1 MLVRIYIM
9 ALTII
14 LFVIVFVL
22 IILLFVCIYQIKL
35 QKHYYNY
42 TFNKAEKLETD
53 LKNAVTVKEDLHK
66 KLTKVAYINPV
77 SRIFNLDYFITESS
91 KLFINDPDGPYTL
104 VTFNISNMGS
114 INKLFGSDEGNK
126 AIVYAASTLRFL
138 SQQIFIFTSVF

>member
-9 ALTII
+9 AFTII

-53 LKNAVTVKEDLHK
+53 LKDAVTVKED
-66 KLTKVAYINPV
+66 
-77 SRIFNLDYFITESS
+77 
-91 KLFINDPDGPYTL
+91 
-104 VTFNISNMGS
+104 
-114 INKLFGSDEGNK
+114 
-126 AIVYAASTLRFL
+126 
-138 SQQIFIFTSVF
+138 